1 MKPKLHD
8 RLVGYA
14 GVAKN
19 NHGEIYLIH
28 EPLKANRF
36 ALSSMGERH
45 DRGSFPETS
54 NQQLDGPIK

>member
-14 GVAKN
+14 AVAEN
-19 NHGEIYLIH
+19 NQGEIYLIH

-36 ALSSMGERH
+36 ALPSMGE
-45 DRGSFPETS
+45 DMTADPFLTS
-54 NQQLDGPIK
+54 NQQLHGRIE